1 MNFQCIVAGSAEEA
15 IHLAALHRP
24 SAIVLDLGL
33 PDQSG
38 LTVLDRLKHE
48 DQTRHIP
55 IHVISASD
63 HAQTALALGA
73 VGYHVKPIRREDLA
87 DVLSKLQDQLTAAPG
102 ADRGG

>member
-1 MNFQCIVAGSAEEA
+1 VLVAGSAEEA

-38 LTVLDRLKHE
+38 LTVLDRLKHD

-63 HAQTALALGA
+63 HAQTALSLGA
-73 VGYHVKPIRREDLA
+73 VGYHVKPKREDLA
-87 DVLSKLQDQLTAAPG
+87 EVLSKPRTKL
-102 ADRGG
+102 DRGCAGC